1 MTTVEVVP
9 HLERTD
15 VLSVF
20 DLVDAAA
27 RHDGTTPL
35 SEHVLLHLRHGGDA
49 DVRHLL
55 VRGDDQAVLGYAHL
69 DATDEVEGPSA
80 ELVVHPDARCRGIG
94 SALIDR
100 LSQESG
106 DRLRLWAHGRS
117 DAAETIATEQG
128 FERSRVLWQMRR
140 SLLTALP
147 APEFPPGYA
156 LRPFVPGADDE
167 EWLATNAA
175 AFANLPDQGGW
186 QIDDLRRRLA
196 EPWFDPDGFLVAEN
210 ADGRMA
216 GFHWTKVHGGVHH
229 HAHAHPHGDH
239 GHPEGAHSHADGTE
253 PHEHSHGH
261 EPLGEVYVIGVHPRD
276 RGTGLGRA
284 LLLAGLEHLRHQ
296 GLTQAMLYVD
306 AANTAAIGLYADLGF
321 TRWDTDILY
330 RREGRGS
337 SAIG

>member
-1 MTTVEVVP
+1 MTVVEVVP

-15 VLSVF
+15 ILAVF

-49 DVRHLL
+49 YVRHLL
-55 VRGDDQAVLGYAHL
+55 VRDNDAIVGYAHL
-69 DATDEVEGPSA
+69 DTTDEVEGPSA
-80 ELVVHPDARCRGIG
+80 ELVVHPDARCRGTG
-94 SALIDR
+94 SALIAR
-100 LSQESG
+100 LTEESG

-117 DAAETIATEQG
+117 DAAESLATAHG

-147 APEFPPGYA
+147 SAQLPAGYT
-156 LRPFVPGADDE
+156 LRSFAVGVDDV

-186 QIDDLRRRLA
+186 DIDDLQRRIA
-196 EPWFDPDGFLVAEN
+196 EPWFDPQGFLVADG
-210 ADGRMA
+210 ADGHMA
-216 GFHWTKVHGGVHH
+216 GFHWTKAHGGAHDH
-229 HAHAHPHGDH
+229 THAHPDGAHAHA
-239 GHPEGAHSHADGTE
+239 DGQG

-261 EPLGEVYVIGVHPRD
+261 EPLGEVYVIGVHPTD
-276 RGTGLGRA
+276 RRTGLGRA
-284 LLLAGLEHLRHQ
+284 LLLTGLEHLRKQ

-306 AANTAAIGLYADLGF
+306 AANTAAIALYSDLGF
-321 TRWDTDILY
+321 TRWDTDTLY
-330 RREGRGS
+330 RRGGHGS
-337 SAIG
+337 SAVG